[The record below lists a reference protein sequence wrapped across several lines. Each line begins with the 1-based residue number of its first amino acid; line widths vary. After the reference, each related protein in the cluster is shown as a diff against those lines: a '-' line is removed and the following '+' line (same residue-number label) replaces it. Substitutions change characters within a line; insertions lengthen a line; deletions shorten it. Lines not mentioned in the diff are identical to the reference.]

1 MAFGVREHLRDL
13 AYSLQRYGWCC
24 PYMQS
29 CPPAVSRLPL
39 TLLCR
44 ASVWHSRLTMTI
56 AMAPVTAMT
65 MRTVSV
71 AVHCRA

>member
-29 CPPAVSRLPL
+29 RPPAVLRLPL
-39 TLLCR
+39 TL
-44 ASVWHSRLTMTI
+44 
-56 AMAPVTAMT
+56 
-65 MRTVSV
+65 
-71 AVHCRA
+71 